1 MSISSLFYV
10 YFITI
15 LSLFYHYFMSI
26 LSMCKIRVYGIDN
39 KEKMYGKP
47 SALRAKCKMSP
58 FYCPEARI
66 GINNV
71 PG

>member
-1 MSISSLFYV
+1 
-10 YFITI
+10 
-15 LSLFYHYFMSI
+15 
-26 LSMCKIRVYGIDN
+26 MCKIRVYGIDN